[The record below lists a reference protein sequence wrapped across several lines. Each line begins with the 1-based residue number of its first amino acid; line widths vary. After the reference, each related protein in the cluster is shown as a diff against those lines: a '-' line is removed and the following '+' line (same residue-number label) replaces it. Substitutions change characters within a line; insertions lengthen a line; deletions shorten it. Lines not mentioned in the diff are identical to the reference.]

1 MKRVSPP
8 LGPGLDTGNDALDA
22 VPTPGA
28 IVEVLEAADLVATT
42 SGGEALRRALLQ
54 AEDMAAQGRCRRHA
68 QHKVHLGCAA
78 EAPHLCRTVMTATAQ
93 QNLNARPGGP

>member
-28 IVEVLEAADLVATT
+28 IVEVLEAAELVAAA

-54 AEDMAAQGRCRRHA
+54 AEDMAAQGRCRCHA
-68 QHKVHLGCAA
+68 QHKVHPVGAA
-78 EAPHLCRTVMTATAQ
+78 EAPHLRRAVMTVAAQ
-93 QNLNARPGGP
+93 QDLNARPVGT